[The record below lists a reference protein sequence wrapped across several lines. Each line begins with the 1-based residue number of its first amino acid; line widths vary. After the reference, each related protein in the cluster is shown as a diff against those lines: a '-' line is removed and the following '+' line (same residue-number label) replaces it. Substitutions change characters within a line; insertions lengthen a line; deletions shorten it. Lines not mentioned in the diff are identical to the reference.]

1 MDQLNFKNVKELKDW
16 IVNVHEK
23 EVIEMKKAQEL
34 PASFWESYSAFCN
47 TSGGWILLGVIEGY
61 PVNTIQGIDNIS
73 KTQSNLW
80 DMLSNPNKVNYRS
93 VENGDVYV
101 VNIDGA
107 QIMIVYVKEAPE
119 SMKPVYFNGKRE
131 NTFIRT
137 GDGDRRATR
146 QELEAFERNAMP
158 CHDSLPLEYFTI
170 DDLDRDSVITYK
182 EKVNKRF
189 PKKKYL
195 EMSNEAFLTEIGACF
210 EDRVTKKVKLRRGAL
225 LFLGQE
231 RTIKEAYPHYHL
243 DYFNRKGQNPR
254 WIDRVS
260 DDEPSDYEMNI
271 FNFYSIVYEK
281 MKILLNESFQLDEGQ
296 LRIPLSD
303 FDEVLRECL
312 INCLA
317 HADYV
322 QAYPSVKIEVFDGW
336 FHFLNPGKML
346 VSLQQFRTGGDSR
359 PRNEIIMKMF
369 RWLGASE
376 RQGYGGPLIY
386 TTAAS
391 GGAHT
396 PEVYTD
402 IEKTDLR
409 IWNIDFE
416 DSYPELED
424 EAKSV
429 LRVILKTAK
438 PISVSEIQEITRLSD
453 YKVRKWLEIL
463 NEKKLIIRKGKGP
476 ATKYTIRETSGEKIT
491 QLQIALDNL
500 KIKEKSIF

>member
-1 MDQLNFKNVKELKDW
+1 MRQPDLKNIDELKDW
-16 IVNVHEK
+16 IINVHEK
-23 EVIEMKKAQEL
+23 DIIEMKKAQEL
-34 PASFWESYSAFCN
+34 PASFWETYSAFCN
-47 TSGGWILLGVIEGY
+47 TAGGWILLGVVEGN
-61 PVNTIQGIDNIS
+61 PENTIQGIGNIS
-73 KTQSNLW
+73 KTQINLW
-80 DMLSNPNKVNYRS
+80 NMLSNPNKINYRG
-93 VENGDVYV
+93 VDNEDVHV
-101 VNIDGA
+101 VTIDGA
-107 QIMIVYVKEAPE
+107 EIMIVCVKEAPE

-131 NTFIRT
+131 NTYIRT
-137 GDGDRRATR
+137 GDGDRRATK

-158 CHDSLPLEYFTI
+158 CHDSLPVEHFTL
-170 DDLDRDSVITYK
+170 DDLDMDSVITYK

-195 EMSNEAFLTEIGACF
+195 EMSNRDFLTEIGACF
-210 EDRVTKKVKLRRGAL
+210 VDRVSGEVKLRRGAL
-225 LFLGQE
+225 LFLGKEQA
-231 RTIKEAYPHYHL
+231 IKEAYPHYHL
-243 DYFNRKGQNPR
+243 DYFNRKGRNPR

-260 DDEPSDYEMNI
+260 DDEPGDYEMNI

-322 QAYPSVKIEVFDGW
+322 QAYPSIKIEVFDGW

-396 PEVYTD
+396 PEVHTD

-409 IWNIDFE
+409 IWNIDFA
-416 DSYPELED
+416 DSYPELND
-424 EAKSV
+424 ETKTI
-429 LRVILKTAK
+429 LRVILKSDAPIPVSKIREVTA
-438 PISVSEIQEITRLSD
+438 LSD
-453 YKVRKWLEIL
+453 YKIRKWLKVL
-463 NEKKLIIRKGKGP
+463 DEKKLVERMGNGP
-476 ATKYTIRETSGEKIT
+476 STRYIVKEATDEKIT
-491 QLQIALDNL
+491 QLQIMLDNF
-500 KIKEKSIF
+500 KIRE

>member
-1 MDQLNFKNVKELKDW
+1 MKQPNFKNIDELKDW
-16 IVNVHEK
+16 IMNVHEK
-23 EVIEMKKAQEL
+23 DVIEMKKAQEL
-34 PASFWESYSAFCN
+34 PNAFWESYSAFCN
-47 TSGGWILLGVIEGY
+47 TSGGWILLGVIEGA
-61 PVNTIQGIDNIS
+61 PVNIIQGIENIS
-73 KTQSNLW
+73 KAQTSLW
-80 DMLSNPNKVNYRS
+80 DMLSNPNKINYRS
-93 VENGDVYV
+93 VTNEDVHIV
-101 VNIDGA
+101 DIDGA
-107 QIMIVYVKEAPE
+107 EIMIVYVKEAPD

-137 GDGDRRATR
+137 GEGDRRATK

-158 CHDSLPLEYFTI
+158 CHDSLPVENFTI
-170 DDLDRDSVITYK
+170 DDLDMDSVITYK

-189 PKKKYL
+189 PKKKYI
-195 EMSNEAFLTEIGACF
+195 EMSNKDFLTEIGACYV
-210 EDRVTKKVKLRRGAL
+210 DRVSGEVKLRRGAL
-225 LFLGQE
+225 LFLGRE
-231 RTIKEAYPHYHL
+231 RTIKEVYPHYHL
-243 DYFNRKGQNPR
+243 DYFNRRGHNPR
-254 WIDRVS
+254 WIDRIS

-271 FNFYSIVYEK
+271 FNFYTIVYEK
-281 MKILLNESFQLDEGQ
+281 MKILLKEAFELGEGQ

-303 FDEVLRECL
+303 FDEVLREGL

-322 QAYPSVKIEVFDGW
+322 QAYPSIKVEVFDGW

-346 VSLQQFRTGGDSR
+346 VSPQQFRTGGDSR

-386 TTAAS
+386 TTTAS
-391 GGAHT
+391 SGVHM

-409 IWNIDFE
+409 IWNIDFV

-424 EAKSV
+424 EAKDI
-429 LRVILKTAK
+429 LRIILKSDV
-438 PISVSEIQEITRLSD
+438 PIAVSKIREEIALSD
-453 YKVRKWLEIL
+453 YKIRKWLAIL
-463 NEKKLIIRKGKGP
+463 DEKKLLQRMGSGP
-476 ATKYTIRETSGEKIT
+476 ATRYAIRETSDEKIT

-500 KIKEKSIF
+500 KTKE

>member
-1 MDQLNFKNVKELKDW
+1 MEQLDFKNINRLEEWILNIHEKYFVELK
-16 IVNVHEK
+16 K
-23 EVIEMKKAQEL
+23 SQEL

-47 TSGGWILLGVIEGY
+47 TSGGWILLGVIEDN
-61 PVNTIQGIDNIS
+61 PVNIIQGVGNITKAQNS
-73 KTQSNLW
+73 LW
-80 DMLSNPNKVNYRS
+80 DMLSNPNKINYRS
-93 VENGDVYV
+93 IDNEDVHV
-101 VNIDGA
+101 VNINGA
-107 QIMIVYVKEAPE
+107 EVMIIYVKEAPE

-137 GDGDRRATR
+137 GDGDRKATKL
-146 QELEAFERNAMP
+146 ELDAFERNAMP
-158 CHDSLPLEYFTI
+158 CHDSLPIEHFTI
-170 DDLDRDSVITYK
+170 DDLDTDSVIVYK
-182 EKVNKRF
+182 EKVHKRF

-195 EMSNEAFLTEIGACF
+195 EMSNKDFLTEMGACF
-210 EDRVTKKVKLRRGAL
+210 VDRVSGEVKLRRGAL

-243 DYFNRKGQNPR
+243 DYFNRKGHNPR

-260 DDEPSDYEMNI
+260 DDEPGDYEMNI
-271 FNFYSIVYEK
+271 FNFYSIVSEK
-281 MKILLNESFQLDEGQ
+281 MKILLKESFELDEGQ

-322 QAYPSVKIEVFDGW
+322 QAYPSVKVEVFDGW

-346 VSLQQFRTGGDSR
+346 VSLHQFRTGGDSR

-386 TTAAS
+386 TTTAS
-391 GGAHT
+391 GGVHT

-409 IWNIDFE
+409 IWNIDFA

-424 EAKSV
+424 EAKGI
-429 LRVILKTAK
+429 LRVILKSNI
-438 PISVSEIQEITRLSD
+438 PISVSKIREGTGLSD
-453 YKVRKWLEIL
+453 YKVRKWLEL
-463 NEKKLIIRKGKGP
+463 LDAKKLIERTGNGP
-476 ATKYTIRETSGEKIT
+476 ATKYTVRETSDEKIT

-500 KIKEKSIF
+500 KTKE

>member
-1 MDQLNFKNVKELKDW
+1 MVVNKHGSFYMRSGWGTKIIQAVKEDDMIFSTSNEQAAIDSIGLGRIMIKALRYWSDAMGLTC
-16 IVNVHEK
+16 
-23 EVIEMKKAQEL
+23 EVKAQ
-34 PASFWESYSAFCN
+34 N
-47 TSGGWILLGVIEGY
+47 
-61 PVNTIQGIDNIS
+61 GI
-73 KTQSNLW
+73 K
-80 DMLSNPNKVNYRS
+80 
-93 VENGDVYV
+93 
-101 VNIDGA
+101 
-107 QIMIVYVKEAPE
+107 KEPTK
-119 SMKPVYFNGKRE
+119 M
-131 NTFIRT
+131 
-137 GDGDRRATR
+137 
-146 QELEAFERNAMP
+146 FERNVMP
-158 CHDSLPLEYFTI
+158 CHDSLAIEYFTI
-170 DDLDRDSVITYK
+170 DDLDMDSVITYK

-195 EMSNEAFLTEIGACF
+195 EMSNQDFLTEIGVCF
-210 EDRVTKKVKLRRGAL
+210 VDRVSGEVKLRRGAF

-231 RTIKEAYPHYHL
+231 RTIKEVYPHYHL
-243 DYFNRKGQNPR
+243 DYFNRKEHNPR

-260 DDEPSDYEMNI
+260 DDEPSDYEMNL

-281 MKILLNESFQLDEGQ
+281 MKILLKESFELDEGQ

-386 TTAAS
+386 TTTAS
-391 GGAHT
+391 SGVHT

-402 IEKTDLR
+402 IEKTDL
-409 IWNIDFE
+409 
-416 DSYPELED
+416 
-424 EAKSV
+424 
-429 LRVILKTAK
+429 
-438 PISVSEIQEITRLSD
+438 
-453 YKVRKWLEIL
+453 
-463 NEKKLIIRKGKGP
+463 
-476 ATKYTIRETSGEKIT
+476 KI
-491 QLQIALDNL
+491 
-500 KIKEKSIF
+500 